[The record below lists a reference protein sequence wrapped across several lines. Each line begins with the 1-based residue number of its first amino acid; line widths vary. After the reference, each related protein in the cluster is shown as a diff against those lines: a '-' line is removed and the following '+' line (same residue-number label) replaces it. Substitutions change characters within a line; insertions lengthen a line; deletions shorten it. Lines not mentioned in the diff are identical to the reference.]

1 MAPKGPYVACGRVI
15 IFATLEQQQP
25 NFMGLAQIGFSAHQR
40 ESSSSMY
47 MQQMTSGQ
55 KVREVVIKS
64 YQMVSSRDH
73 INRLLLVK

>member
-40 ESSSSMY
+40 ESSSSPPPT
-47 MQQMTSGQ
+47 TSLTFG
-55 KVREVVIKS
+55 
-64 YQMVSSRDH
+64 
-73 INRLLLVK
+73 